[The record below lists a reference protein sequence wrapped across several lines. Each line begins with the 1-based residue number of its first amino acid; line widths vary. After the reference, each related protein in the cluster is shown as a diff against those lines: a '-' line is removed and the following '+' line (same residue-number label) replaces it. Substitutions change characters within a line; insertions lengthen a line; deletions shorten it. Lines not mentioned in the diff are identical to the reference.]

1 MEPKKN
7 KISLIQIDRASAWV
21 LLFSVIAYMLSGYG
35 LTKEIINSEISLF
48 MHRNILPTITMI
60 AFVGHTSLA
69 IKNAM
74 MRKRIWNK
82 VTKILL
88 ILTYTLGFLG
98 FIYLEMFVM
107 RDTKKSVSEKSA
119 VIKETEIKNENPQ
132 AINENT
138 QNIEE
143 KVAITSNEK
152 TENTLTDQ
160 KIFTIEELSQ
170 YNGKDGNPSYVA
182 VDGVVYDMTK
192 VFKNGSHFG
201 HTAGEELTEG
211 FYKKHVKSQITK
223 YPVVGILE

>member
-1 MEPKKN
+1 MEQKKN

-82 VTKILL
+82 ITKILL
-88 ILTYTLGFLG
+88 ILAYTLGFLG
-98 FIYLEMFVM
+98 FIYLEVFVM
-107 RDTKKSVSEKSA
+107 RDNKKVSTEKSS
-119 VIKETEIKNENPQ
+119 VIEKTIIQ
-132 AINENT
+132 NENT
-138 QNIEE
+138 QGTVE
-143 KVAITSNEK
+143 KVAEINTKEV
-152 TENTLTDQ
+152 ENTPTEQ
-160 KIFTIEELSQ
+160 KVFTIEELSQ
-170 YNGKDGNPSYVA
+170 YNGKDGNPAYAA
-182 VDGVVYDMTK
+182 VDGVVYDMTE
-192 VFKNGSHFG
+192 VFENGTHFG
-201 HTAGEELTEG
+201 HLAGEELTEG

-223 YPVVGILE
+223 YPVVGTLQ